1 MDRGFTTPGKLKKYG
16 GGTIRMIIREFLI
29 ALLLALLIV
38 PVGHAEERLD
48 MEGTAIIG
56 NQELPKVLYIVP
68 WKPSEL
74 PDISEPPLQSLIDD
88 ALAPIDRAEFRR
100 EVLYHDALAT
110 QQGK

>member
-1 MDRGFTTPGKLKKYG
+1 VKYNQYV
-16 GGTIRMIIREFLI
+16 I
-29 ALLLALLIV
+29 AILLSTALVLT
-38 PVGHAEERLD
+38 GQAEERLE

-74 PDISEPPLQSLIDD
+74 PDLSEPPLGSLIDD
-88 ALAPIDRAEFRR
+88 ALAPIDREEFRR

-110 QQGK
+110 QQGGQ

>member
-1 MDRGFTTPGKLKKYG
+1 MRRYRYVIAILLSAGFLSG
-16 GGTIRMIIREFLI
+16 
-29 ALLLALLIV
+29 AQ
-38 PVGHAEERLD
+38 AEERLE

-74 PDISEPPLQSLIDD
+74 PDLSEPPLQSLIDD
-88 ALAPIDRAEFRR
+88 ALAPVDREEFRR

-110 QQGK
+110 H